1 MCVFFF
7 RSGNDLCHYK
17 CFHFFW
23 GVMDFDNL
31 VVFWWI
37 GSTMLLLVTNH
48 AKKNPYTWMLDAYLP
63 YKQPSCK
70 GPSFLRLVFQG
81 PKKRALAKK
90 IENWWQPDY
99 IYIYL
104 YTYTW
109 TFGFWFVLAGVQ
121 CLRFYTPN
129 PYMCHRNTQLRC
141 KECGVYIIIISSK
154 ANYLVYIQLILVIY
168 INIIFVNYC
177 YNTYSVQD

>member
-1 MCVFFF
+1 MLTFHTNNRHARGPAFYVWFF
-7 RSGNDLCHYK
+7 R
-17 CFHFFW
+17 
-23 GVMDFDNL
+23 
-31 VVFWWI
+31 
-37 GSTMLLLVTNH
+37 
-48 AKKNPYTWMLDAYLP
+48 A
-63 YKQPSCK
+63 
-70 GPSFLRLVFQG
+70 
-81 PKKRALAKK
+81 PKKGHWQKNSK
-90 IENWWQPDY
+90 IGGNLT